1 MAAATAAG
9 GDWRGAPANARA
21 PFSSRRGGGRGGGSA
36 LAVMSSGASP
46 GTLAYATG
54 SAFDGR
60 AGEAGGVFF
69 VKSRSGEDEGVVVG
83 DGVLSL
89 RDDVAL
95 SFCNR
100 ACSSGEP
107 FLLSDAGT
115 GTCTDWPGRTDG
127 GTTND
132 TRRPS

>member
-9 GDWRGAPANARA
+9 GDWRGAPAMLGPR
-21 PFSSRRGGGRGGGSA
+21 FRRGRGGRGGR

-60 AGEAGGVFF
+60 AGGAGGVFF

>member
-1 MAAATAAG
+1 
-9 GDWRGAPANARA
+9 
-21 PFSSRRGGGRGGGSA
+21 
-36 LAVMSSGASP
+36 MSSGASP

-60 AGEAGGVFF
+60 AGFAGGVFF
-69 VKSRSGEDEGVVVG
+69 VKSRSGEDEGVVG

-107 FLLSDAGT
+107 L
-115 GTCTDWPGRTDG
+115 PVV
-127 GTTND
+127 
-132 TRRPS
+132 RRRHGHVH

>member
-9 GDWRGAPANARA
+9 SDWRGAPATARA

-36 LAVMSSGASP
+36 LAGMSSGVSP

-60 AGEAGGVFF
+60 AVFAGGVFF
-69 VKSRSGEDEGVVVG
+69 VKSRRGEDEGVVG
-83 DGVLSL
+83 YGVLSL

>member
-60 AGEAGGVFF
+60 
-69 VKSRSGEDEGVVVG
+69 VKNQCNPCRAVKNLFKIKREIATKADTM
-83 DGVLSL
+83 LSL
-89 RDDVAL
+89 N
-95 SFCNR
+95 FCKTKEFQ
-100 ACSSGEP
+100 S
-107 FLLSDAGT
+107 LLT
-115 GTCTDWPGRTDG
+115 G
-127 GTTND
+127 
-132 TRRPS
+132 SA